1 MTNELFEKIIAKINF
16 SLLKKTPVILQS
28 EAAECGIAC
37 LAMICGYYGLD
48 IDLFNFR
55 QRYGSPSQ
63 GVTLMSLSK
72 TAEHAGLKS
81 RALSLDLDEIR
92 QLKLPCVLHWG
103 MNHYVVLTKVRKS
116 SFVVHDP
123 ALGKRI
129 IGNQEMSNYFTG
141 IALELWP
148 DQNFQQEKAKSR
160 LRLLD
165 LMRNIVGLKSVL
177 LKIFAFSVV
186 VEAIGLL
193 LPIGTQLVTDH
204 VIMAHDQSLLSVIC
218 IGLVFFTLFR
228 TFISMLRAWTSLT
241 LNTLTNIQWK
251 TTLFDHLT
259 SLPLSFFEK
268 RHLGDIQSRFSSLD
282 TIRSTFTNSIVSGI
296 IDSIMTI
303 GLLIMLTLYGGWLTW
318 VVVGFTLCYAIM
330 RLATYHFYRRV
341 AEEQVIKGARSSS
354 HFMESLYGISTIK
367 ALNLKERRSQHWLN
381 INIEACNAGIKQTRF
396 DMMFGG
402 VNTFITAIDQ
412 VAVLWL
418 GAIMVID
425 NNMTLGMFMAF
436 NAYRGQFSQRAS
448 SLVDLCMQ
456 LRMLS
461 LHNERLS
468 EIVFSEPEKELPA
481 REVFSPDSGAK
492 LEVKNLCYQYD
503 PFSQPIFSNLNITIE
518 PGESVALVGPSGVG
532 KTTLLKV
539 MCGLLSPTSGDILA
553 DNLDITKIGI
563 NNYRL
568 GTACVLQEDRLFSG
582 SLIDNIS
589 GFEDNAN
596 IDFVM
601 ECAKRCNIHDEIMKM
616 PMGYETIVGELGL
629 GISGGQ
635 KQRILIARAL
645 YRKPSILFMD
655 EATSHLDLKNESVI
669 NQSIS
674 ALSITRIIVAHRPS
688 TIASADRVI
697 DLSQTKTVA
706 QALKGENYARNV
718 YWI

>member
-1 MTNELFEKIIAKINF
+1 MTETLFKSIIEKINF
-16 SLLKKTPVILQS
+16 SLRKKTPVILQS

-37 LAMICGYYGLD
+37 LAMISGFYGLN

-55 QRYGSPSQ
+55 QRYGSPAQ
-63 GVTLMSLSK
+63 GVTLLSLSK
-72 TAEHAGLKS
+72 TAERAGLKS
-81 RALSLDLDEIR
+81 RALSLDINEIN
-92 QLKLPCVLHWG
+92 QLKLPCIIHWG
-103 MNHYVVLTKVRKS
+103 MNHYVVLTKIRKS

-129 IGNQEMSNYFTG
+129 IGTQEMSNYFTG

-148 DQNFQQEKAKSR
+148 DQHFQQEKVKSR

-165 LMRNIVGLKSVL
+165 LMRNIVGLKGTL
-177 LKIFAFSVV
+177 IKIFSLSVII
-186 VEAIGLL
+186 EAIGLL
-193 LPIGTQLVTDH
+193 LPVGTQMVTDH
-204 VIMAHDQSLLSVIC
+204 VIMAHDQSLLAVIC
-218 IGLVFFTLFR
+218 IGLVTFTLFR

-251 TTLFDHLT
+251 TTLFDHLA

-282 TIRSTFTNSIVSGI
+282 VIRSTFTNSIVTGI
-296 IDSIMTI
+296 IDTIMTI
-303 GLLIMLTLYGGWLTW
+303 GLLIMLTLYGGWLVW

-330 RLATYHFYRRV
+330 RLATYRFYRRV
-341 AEEQVIKGARSSS
+341 SEEQVIKGARSSS
-354 HFMESLYGISTIK
+354 HFMESLYGIATIK

-381 INIEACNAGIKQTRF
+381 LNIDACNAGIKQTRF

-402 VNTFITAIDQ
+402 INTLISSIDQ
-412 VAVLWL
+412 VVILWL
-418 GAIMVID
+418 GALAVID

-448 SLVDLCMQ
+448 SLIDLFMQ

-468 EIVFSEPEKELPA
+468 EIVFSEPENEMPS
-481 REVFSPDSGAK
+481 RRVFEEDKGVK
-492 LEVKNLCYQYD
+492 LEVKNLSYQYD
-503 PFSQPIFSNLNITIE
+503 PFTQPVFSNLSIFVE

-539 MCGLLSPTSGDILA
+539 MCGLLSPTSGDVLA
-553 DNLDITKIGI
+553 DNLDINKIGL

-568 GTACVLQEDRLFSG
+568 STACVLQEDRLFSG
-582 SLIDNIS
+582 SILENIS
-589 GFEDNAN
+589 GFEDNADEEF
-596 IDFVM
+596 II
-601 ECAKRCNIHDEIMKM
+601 ECAKNSNIHDEIMKM
-616 PMGYETIVGELGL
+616 PMGYETLIGELGT

-635 KQRILIARAL
+635 KQRLLIARAL
-645 YRKPSILFMD
+645 YRKPGILFMD
-655 EATSHLDLKNESVI
+655 EATSHLDLNNEASI
-669 NQSIS
+669 NNAIS
-674 ALSITRIIVAHRPS
+674 NLSITRIIVAHRPS

-697 DLSQTKTVA
+697 DLSEYHQTS
-706 QALKGENYARNV
+706 QHC
-718 YWI
+718 

>member
-1 MTNELFEKIIAKINF
+1 MTNELFEKIIAKVNF

-37 LAMICGYYGLD
+37 LAMVCGHYGLD

-55 QRYGSPSQ
+55 QRFGSPSQ

-116 SFVVHDP
+116 SFIVHDP

-129 IGNQEMSNYFTG
+129 IGIQEMSNYFTG
-141 IALELWP
+141 VALELWP

-165 LMRNIVGLKSVL
+165 LMRNIVGLKSAL

-193 LPIGTQLVTDH
+193 LPIGTQ
-204 VIMAHDQSLLSVIC
+204 
-218 IGLVFFTLFR
+218 
-228 TFISMLRAWTSLT
+228 
-241 LNTLTNIQWK
+241 
-251 TTLFDHLT
+251 
-259 SLPLSFFEK
+259 
-268 RHLGDIQSRFSSLD
+268 LGDIQSRFSSLD

-330 RLATYHFYRRV
+330 RFATYRFYRRV

-396 DMMFGG
+396 DMLFSGI
-402 VNTFITAIDQ
+402 NTFITAIDQ

-468 EIVFSEPEKELPA
+468 EIVFSEPEQELPT
-481 REVFSPDSGAK
+481 REVFSADSGAK

-503 PFSQPIFSNLNITIE
+503 PFSQPIFSNLNITVE

-539 MCGLLSPTSGDILA
+539 MCGLLSPTSGDVLA
-553 DNLDITKIGI
+553 DNLDITKIGL

-589 GFEDNAN
+589 GFEDNAD

-601 ECAKRCNIHDEIMKM
+601 ECAKRCNIHEEIMKM

-697 DLSQTKTVA
+697 DLSQTKTLSPA
-706 QALKGENYARNV
+706 
-718 YWI
+718 